1 MRHVADGPQFSG
13 TPPHPRALTGR
24 GGPGGFVA
32 MRQMWG
38 QLWKPPAE
46 ALDSLTSV
54 LSEHW
59 RKARERTVRLFWPA
73 AASWLDVRTGR
84 GRPGRLFGPAPA
96 SGLEALKP
104 RAPVTTSPAAEDS
117 SGTPPDPHRC

>member
-1 MRHVADGPQFSG
+1 
-13 TPPHPRALTGR
+13 
-24 GGPGGFVA
+24 

-73 AASWLDVRTGR
+73 PASW
-84 GRPGRLFGPAPA
+84 
-96 SGLEALKP
+96 LEALKP